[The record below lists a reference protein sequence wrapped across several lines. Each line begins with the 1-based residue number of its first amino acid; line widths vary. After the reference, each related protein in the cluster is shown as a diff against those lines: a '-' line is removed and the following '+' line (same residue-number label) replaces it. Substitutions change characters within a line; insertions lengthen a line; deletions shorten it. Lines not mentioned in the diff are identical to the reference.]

1 MICLGKGSALH
12 SVSAHSERL
21 RWRPILSLVFLFGFA
36 LLSPFAY
43 SAPLPEYTGNDPV
56 VEAHYAGVDR
66 LLVLSDRW
74 IVVVTSTTEELIN
87 AIDELTHSQ
96 YKRAINAWDRTRTAE
111 KPDWTM
117 RRVMQNLRTEH
128 IAQAREAVGEREL
141 TQASAYRIESEAD
154 PKYNAPQAPK
164 QVAYVPVGLGG
175 ERSTGGPYVD
185 YAHYSYIELPHP
197 LKRGSEY
204 VITVRESKA
213 VRFVFDERHSVS
225 RAIKVN
231 QIGYL
236 ADAPHKYAYLGAH
249 LYSAGPMDCS
259 AYTTFEV
266 VDNASGKV
274 AFKGPIAPHDQNS
287 WTVPKKGSDQPP
299 VMLHGENVYEL
310 DFTGLQATG
319 TFYIRVPGV
328 GRSWPFKHGPDA
340 YGEAFYTAARGFY
353 HQRCGI
359 ACEAPY
365 TAWKRQ
371 LCHTDPVYESE
382 HLEFPRG
389 EVNRPK
395 PYERF
400 DVIGATLDKTRQTD
414 DARGGWHDAADWDR
428 AGTHYA
434 GVFDFLYAYELAPT
448 KFTDGQ
454 LNLPESNN
462 GIPDVLDEAHYGLEV
477 WRKSMRADGGVSGA
491 VETWTHP
498 GLSADIDYA
507 YAQRTR
513 WDSLLFAAA
522 AAQLSQHLKAFDE
535 KTSTLYQEAA
545 IKAWAFGSDPANSLG
560 KTTIHAKRNRGKGEA
575 YTIEWEE
582 KEAYVVPYRL
592 HAGVRLYLL
601 TGDKQY
607 LENIPQAL
615 KSSFRPYVW
624 PCTFSDY
631 SPWVYYSLV
640 HETEG
645 LLPDFQRRRLMKS
658 YFLDPADELVSFAE
672 SMPYR
677 FSWPRNKSYGLGW
690 GASVMTNPGRALLIA
705 HALTGNEKYRDTA
718 LQNLDF
724 MLGANPMGMSWTT
737 GIGYTYP
744 TDIQHGVSQYDGIK
758 DPVPGITLYSVT
770 SGIYPALRNEVWRSP
785 GGAASAEPVVFQVP
799 EVPLWRSWS
808 CHPDVNTVECEFTVH
823 ETMSS
828 MFFCTAMMISDGWKP
843 DDALLAREPREESD
857 LHGRWYLP

>member
-1 MICLGKGSALH
+1 MIRPGNEAEISTSSTRGH
-12 SVSAHSERL
+12 RL
-21 RWRPILSLVFLFGFA
+21 SPLPSLFFVMLLGFA
-36 LLSPFAY
+36 LIPYTVS
-43 SAPLPEYTGNDPV
+43 SAPLPEYTGSDPV
-56 VEAHYAGVDR
+56 VEAQYDGVDR

-74 IVVVTSTTEELIN
+74 LIVVTSTTDEIIET
-87 AIDELTHSQ
+87 IDELTHGQ
-96 YKRAINAWDRTRTAE
+96 YKRAINAWDSSTSNP

-117 RRVMQNLRTEH
+117 RKVLDNLRTEH
-128 IAQAREAVGEREL
+128 IAQARIAVGEREL
-141 TQASAYRIESEAD
+141 LLPTAYRVESTAD
-154 PKYNAPQAPK
+154 SNYSTAQPPR
-164 QVAYVPVGLGG
+164 QVAYVPVGLGA
-175 ERSTGGPYVD
+175 EHRTGGPRID
-185 YAHYSYIELPHP
+185 YAHYSYIGLPHP

-204 VITVRESKA
+204 TITVQDKKS
-213 VRFVFDERHSVS
+213 VRFTFDERHSLS

-231 QIGYL
+231 QVGYL
-236 ADAPHKYAYLGAH
+236 SDAPHKYAYLGAH

-259 AYTTFEV
+259 AYKTFEV

-274 AFKGPIAPHDQNS
+274 VFEGPVAPHDQNS
-287 WTVPKKGSDQPP
+287 WTVPGKGSDRAP

-310 DFTGLQATG
+310 DFSGLEATG

-359 ACEAPY
+359 AYEAPY
-365 TAWKRQ
+365 TAWKRR

-382 HLEFPRG
+382 HIEFPRG
-389 EVNRPK
+389 EVNRPRG
-395 PYERF
+395 YERF
-400 DVIGATLDKTRQTD
+400 DVIGATTDKTRQTD

-434 GVFDFLYAYELAPT
+434 GVFDFLYAYELAPS
-448 KFTDGQ
+448 KFSDGQ
-454 LNLPESNN
+454 LNLPESKN
-462 GIPDVLDEAHYGLEV
+462 GVPDVLDEAHYGLEV

-498 GLSADIDYA
+498 RIDGDPVYA

-522 AAQLSQHLKAFDE
+522 AAQLAQHLKVFDE
-535 KTSTLYQEAA
+535 KTSALYQEAA
-545 IKAWAFGSDPANSLG
+545 IKAWGFGINPANSLG
-560 KTTIHAKRNRGKGEA
+560 KTTIHAKRNRGQGEA

-582 KEAYVVPYRL
+582 KDAYVVPYRL

-624 PCTFSDY
+624 PCTLSDY
-631 SPWVYYSLV
+631 SPWVYFSLAY
-640 HETEG
+640 ETEG
-645 LLPDFQRRRLMKS
+645 ILPDFQRRRLMKS
-658 YFLDPADELVSFAE
+658 YFLDPADQLVSMAE

-677 FSWPRNKSYGLGW
+677 FSWPRNKSYGLVW
-690 GASVMTNPGRALLIA
+690 GESVMTNPGRALLIA

-737 GIGYTYP
+737 GIGYSYP
-744 TDIQHGVSQYDGIK
+744 TDIQHGVSQYDGIT

-785 GGAASAEPVVFQVP
+785 GGATSAEPVVFQIP

-808 CHPDVNTVECEFTVH
+808 CHPDVNAVECEFTIH

-828 MFFCTAMMISDGWKP
+828 MFFCTAMMVSDGWKP
-843 DDALLAREPREESD
+843 DDALLAREPREEGD